1 MACIAI
7 VGAGPSGSAAARH
20 LALQG
25 HAVTLFDRASFP
37 RDKTCGDWLTP
48 IALRELGALGLDLPA
63 LDALVPGH
71 AQVRR
76 STLVSPN
83 GRRSEHPSA
92 PQGRCIRREH
102 LDALLVDQAVRA
114 GCRLVQRTVR
124 RIDRSDPEWAGYEHL
139 IDARGAGSTR
149 ANAVGVR
156 TYWTVRRLP
165 ETEALADEVALHTD
179 ARHRRGYGWVFP
191 VEVDMQMITFNIG
204 VGLWQRDS
212 RPGAT
217 VTDYLAHF
225 LDHNPVVRQLAPHR
239 LGETR
244 RHGYP
249 VVLGG
254 WRQQVVDAG
263 VLRVGDAAGLAD
275 PLTGDGIGNAL
286 ISGRLVAAAIAEAT
300 ASGADAGTLWRR
312 RHAEQIAPEL
322 RRALLLRLLLVST
335 TAKNLATT
343 VLDQA
348 PSHWRA
354 RLHAAIFGSAP
365 YADLLRARPGLG
377 EVPA

>member
-165 ETEALADEVALHTD
+165 ETEALADEVAHQLGYIVLDSGALYRVTGLAARRAGLDLDDGAAVAGGTLASGTLVATGRVTKPGLAVAVGEWAINPVPRSMIMEGVKEVKQLDAKHLHWIAEVGGKRLMEVPGDPRGFTLYGTGMD
-179 ARHRRGYGWVFP
+179 RPMVAITRPSRRSWAQKAP
-191 VEVDMQMITFNIG
+191 ISQ
-204 VGLWQRDS
+204 
-212 RPGAT
+212 PGAGST
-217 VTDYLAHF
+217 FWVSFPA
-225 LDHNPVVRQLAPHR
+225 Q
-239 LGETR
+239 
-244 RHGYP
+244 
-249 VVLGG
+249 
-254 WRQQVVDAG
+254 AG
-263 VLRVGDAAGLAD
+263 PAAGA
-275 PLTGDGIGNAL
+275 
-286 ISGRLVAAAIAEAT
+286 
-300 ASGADAGTLWRR
+300 
-312 RHAEQIAPEL
+312 
-322 RRALLLRLLLVST
+322 
-335 TAKNLATT
+335 
-343 VLDQA
+343 
-348 PSHWRA
+348 
-354 RLHAAIFGSAP
+354 
-365 YADLLRARPGLG
+365 
-377 EVPA
+377 